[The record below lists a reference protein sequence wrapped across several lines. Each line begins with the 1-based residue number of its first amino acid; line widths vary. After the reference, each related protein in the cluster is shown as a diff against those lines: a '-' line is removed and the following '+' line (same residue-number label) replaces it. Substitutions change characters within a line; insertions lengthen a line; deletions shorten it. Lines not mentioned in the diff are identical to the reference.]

1 MRRAHLLIGILA
13 VAIAGCGATVEGVAG
28 GAVEGGLEE
37 LAQQEQQRRLASV
50 IADPEIQRATGDMVA
65 SLIDAALGELTREE
79 RAAAFENALAR
90 YTAVVGTELGSSVS
104 QAVAREMRGVLD
116 AELVAPDQLEEL
128 SASVSAGLARGL
140 AVGLR
145 EEVGPATREVIRE
158 DVAVAMAEA
167 LDDERLQ
174 AALGRAA
181 RTMAR
186 EAVIG
191 ATEAMAEGQ
200 EHRRGGGFRENLRGL
215 FEQGEDV
222 AQWSVAAV
230 VLLVV
235 FAVLAIGALLIAARR
250 ARRDARRTRQAL
262 TTMVSAIE
270 HTEDRAW
277 SPELQAIL
285 REAYRGQDSPEL
297 VRSILREDPSLGR
310 RVREAKERVDA
321 KRTEAPAE

>member
-1 MRRAHLLIGILA
+1 MRASLRIGILA
-13 VAIAGCGATVEGVAG
+13 LAISGCGATVEGVAG

-37 LAQQEQQRRLASV
+37 LAEQEQQHRIATV
-50 IADPEIQRATGDMVA
+50 IADPAIQRATGQMVA
-65 SLIDAALGELTREE
+65 ELVDAALGELTREE
-79 RAAAFENALAR
+79 RAVAFEGALAR
-90 YTAVVGTELGSSVS
+90 HTAVVGTELGSSVAR
-104 QAVAREMRGVLD
+104 AVAAEMQGVLD
-116 AELVAPDQLEEL
+116 APLVASDRVEEL
-128 SASVSAGLARGL
+128 SASVAAGLARGL

-158 DVAVAMAEA
+158 DVAVAMEEA
-167 LDDERLQ
+167 LDERLQ

-200 EHRRGGGFRENLRGL
+200 EHRGGGGFREDLRGL

-222 AQWSVAAV
+222 AQWSVVAV
-230 VLLVV
+230 ALLVLFV
-235 FAVLAIGALLIAARR
+235 VLAIGALVIAARR
-250 ARRDARRTRQAL
+250 ARRDARRTREAL
-262 TTMVSAIE
+262 TTMMGAIE
-270 HTEDRAW
+270 RTEDRAW
-277 SPELQAIL
+277 SPELHAIL
-285 REAYRGQDSPEL
+285 KEAYRGQASAAL

>member
-1 MRRAHLLIGILA
+1 MRARIRFAILA
-13 VAIAGCGATVEGVAG
+13 LAVSGCGATVEGVAG

-37 LAQQEQQRRLASV
+37 LAEQEQQRQLATV
-50 IADPEIQRATGDMVA
+50 IADPAIQRATGQMVA
-65 SLIDAALGELTREE
+65 ELVDAALGELTREE
-79 RAAAFENALAR
+79 RAAAFEDALAR
-90 YTAVVGTELGSSVS
+90 YTAVVGTELGSSVAR
-104 QAVAREMRGVLD
+104 AVAQEMQGVLD
-116 AELVAPDQLEEL
+116 APLVAPDRLEEL
-128 SASVSAGLARGL
+128 SAGVAAGLARGL
-140 AVGLR
+140 AAGLR

-158 DVAVAMAEA
+158 DVAVAMEEA
-167 LDDERLQ
+167 LDERLQ

-200 EHRRGGGFRENLRGL
+200 EHRGGGGFRENLRGL

-230 VLLVV
+230 VLLVLFV
-235 FAVLAIGALLIAARR
+235 VLAIGALVIAARR
-250 ARRDARRTRQAL
+250 ARRDARRTREAL
-262 TTMVSAIE
+262 TTMISAIE
-270 HTEDRAW
+270 RAEDRAW
-277 SPELQAIL
+277 SPELHTIL
-285 REAYRGQDSPEL
+285 RDAYRGHASAEL

>member
-1 MRRAHLLIGILA
+1 MRAAHLFHVLVLLA
-13 VAIAGCGATVEGVAG
+13 LSGCGASVEGLAG

-37 LAQQEQQRRLASV
+37 LAQQERQRQLASV
-50 IADPEIQRATGDMVA
+50 IADPEIQRATGEMVA
-65 SLIDAALGELTREE
+65 TLVGAAVGELTREE
-79 RAAAFENALAR
+79 RTAAIEDALAR
-90 YTAVVGTELGSSVS
+90 YSAVVGTELGSSVA
-104 QAVAREMRGVLD
+104 QAVAREMRAALD
-116 AELVAPDQLEEL
+116 EPLVAPDQLEQL
-128 SASVSAGLARGL
+128 SASVATGLARGL

-158 DVAVAMAEA
+158 DVAVAMEEA
-167 LDDERLQ
+167 LDERLQ

-230 VLLVV
+230 ILLVV
-235 FAVLAIGALLIAARR
+235 FALLSIGALLIAARR
-250 ARRDARRTRQAL
+250 ARRDARRTRSAL
-262 TTMVSAIE
+262 TTMVGAIE
-270 HTEDRAW
+270 RAEDRAW
-277 SPELQAIL
+277 SPELHAIL
-285 REAYRGQDSPEL
+285 REAYRGEDSAEL
-297 VRSILREDPSLGR
+297 VRSILREDPSLGS

>member
-1 MRRAHLLIGILA
+1 MRAGRLSIGILA
-13 VAIAGCGATVEGVAG
+13 LAIAGCGATVEGAAG

-37 LAQQEQQRRLASV
+37 LAEQEQQRQLASV
-50 IADPEIQRATGDMVA
+50 IGDPEIQRATGEMVA
-65 SLIDAALGELTREE
+65 ALMDAALEELTREE
-79 RAAAFENALAR
+79 RAAAFEDALAR
-90 YTAVVGTELGSSVS
+90 YSAVVGTELGSSVS
-104 QAVAREMRGVLD
+104 EAVAQQLQDSLD
-116 AELVAPDQLEEL
+116 GSLGSSDQLEEL
-128 SASVSAGLARGL
+128 SASVAAGLARGL

-145 EEVGPATREVIRE
+145 EEVGPAMREVIRE
-158 DVAVAMAEA
+158 DVAIAMEEA
-167 LDDERLQ
+167 LDDRLQ

-200 EHRRGGGFRENLRGL
+200 EHRSGGGFRENLRGL

-235 FAVLAIGALLIAARR
+235 FAVLAIGALVVAARR
-250 ARRDARRTRQAL
+250 ARTDARRTRQAL
-262 TTMVSAIE
+262 STMITAIE
-270 HTEDRAW
+270 GAGDREW
-277 SPELQAIL
+277 SPELHAIL
-285 REAYRGQDSPEL
+285 KEAYRGQDSPEL

-310 RVREAKERVDA
+310 RVRQAKERVDA